1 MEHPMAMPSPFP
13 SGSWTP
19 EGSQGSVDT
28 ASGSMKW
35 AKPLDWVV
43 AKPTIKQLY
52 IDEKKTL
59 KQVMAIMEIQH
70 NFYATPK
77 MYKSKFKQWNIS
89 KSFKPREVLAVLQA
103 AEDRQAAGKAS
114 RIVVRGKEVDLDWVK
129 DYIKRKR
136 AKSARV
142 VFGEHFRALNM
153 DIDKMDKVICRT
165 PSPSPQP
172 SLKPPAA
179 LSQTEELLHTVSLY
193 INGAFSG
200 GQWFVDRKGCCRSR
214 KGRRGNFF
222 FLDLWDRL
230 DMASNLMDK
239 SEPVDLVNILNPAF
253 VYLNDIIREEDPRSF
268 PFLLGC
274 FEVLRHR
281 GRTDLMG
288 SFLRYTAQLAARI
301 LGPEHPHSRI
311 WKHTLAV
318 FLSSASDS
326 NDGAALGH
334 SDFLEQLYFL
344 LLDRYKA
351 QPKRAAELEIGVY
364 NDYCESVL
372 DLKDL
377 ETQESTIRRHLATIE
392 ADYPPQRASGS
403 AGTLP
408 SCELAFLRHRHA
420 TAVKNL
426 CLSQGRFQEAEEAM
440 DSLREHGDWDGALA
454 LQNRGD
460 VRLEMG
466 DFEAAEGYFRAASGL
481 VDNHSLFRDE
491 GWIGMV
497 FEKLEEVLERRGQTE
512 EAREV
517 RRVRAERVER
527 LGRERVES
535 ETAGRLAEGEGN
547 WMTETRGRL
556 PLLLLRGDDGSG

>member
-1 MEHPMAMPSPFP
+1 
-13 SGSWTP
+13 
-19 EGSQGSVDT
+19 
-28 ASGSMKW
+28 MKW
-35 AKPLDWVV
+35 AKPLDWVAV
-43 AKPTIKQLY
+43 KSTIRQLY

-59 KQVMAIMEIQH
+59 KQLMAIMEIQH
-70 NFYATPK
+70 NFHATPK
-77 MYKSKFKQWNIS
+77 MYKSKFKQWNLS
-89 KSFKPREVLAVLQA
+89 KSFKPREVLAVLQV
-103 AEDRQAAGKAS
+103 AEDREAAGKAS
-114 RIVVRGKEVDLDWVK
+114 RIIVRGKEVDLDWVK

-142 VFGEHFRALNM
+142 VFGDHIRSVNM
-153 DIDKMDKVICRT
+153 GIEKMDKVICRT

-172 SLKPPAA
+172 LLKPPAT
-179 LSQTEELLHTVSLY
+179 LSQAEELLHTVGLY
-193 INGAFSG
+193 VDGAFAG
-200 GQWFVDRKGCCRSR
+200 GQWFVDKKGCCRSR

-222 FLDLWDRL
+222 FLNLWDRL
-230 DMASNLMDK
+230 DIASNLMDK
-239 SEPVDLVNILNPAF
+239 SEPVDLVKILSPAF
-253 VYLNDIIREEDPRSF
+253 VYLSDIIREEDPRSF

-281 GRTDLMG
+281 SRTDLMG
-288 SFLRYTAQLAARI
+288 SFLRYTAQLSARI

-311 WKHTLAV
+311 WKHTHAI
-318 FLSSASDS
+318 FLSSVSTDS
-326 NDGAALGH
+326 AAGH
-334 SDFLEQLYFL
+334 SDFLEQLFFL

-351 QPKRAAELEIGVY
+351 QPNRAAELEIGVY

-372 DLKDL
+372 ELKDL
-377 ETQESTIRRHLATIE
+377 ETQESTIRHHLATIE
-392 ADYPPQRASGS
+392 ADYPPRGAIGSPRAV
-403 AGTLP
+403 P

-440 DSLREHGDWDGALA
+440 DGLRNHGDWDGALA

-466 DFEAAEGYFRAASGL
+466 DLEAAEGYFRAASEL
-481 VDNHSLFRDE
+481 VDNPSLFRDE

-497 FEKLEEVLERRGQTE
+497 FKKLEEVLERRGKAE

-517 RRVRAERVER
+517 RRLRTERVER

-535 ETAGRLAEGEGN
+535 ETAGRLEEGEGN

-556 PLLLLRGDDGSG
+556 PLLLLRGDESG